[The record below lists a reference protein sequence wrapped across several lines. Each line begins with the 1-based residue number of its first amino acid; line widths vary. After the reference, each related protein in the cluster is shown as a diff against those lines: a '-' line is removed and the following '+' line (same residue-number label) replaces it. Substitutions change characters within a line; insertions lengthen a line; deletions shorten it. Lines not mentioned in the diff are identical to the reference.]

1 MESRELKN
9 TITKMKDSP
18 DGFNSRIEMTQR
30 TESVNLRTDQEF
42 SQSEQLRKNRSET
55 TTDP

>member
-1 MESRELKN
+1 
-9 TITKMKDSP
+9 MKDSP

-42 SQSEQLRKNRSET
+42 NQSEQLRKNRSET
-55 TTDP
+55 TADP